1 MKKEKRERNYLAMSS
16 WELLH
21 ELFIQPQVKNL
32 AAKLGR
38 SAVLLYKWA
47 EPRGGDHSG
56 KKNPLD
62 WLVELM
68 ALTDERLVHW
78 VCAKKGGFFVRNP
91 VARRTRQAALRAEN
105 SLLEASGKFFMAVTA
120 FLKPGGRTS
129 ENAARLR
136 TAWEVLKSAGESFVC
151 GCERG
156 LLHCGALFVP
166 LLSWLGLDSTPL
178 LAEV

>member
-1 MKKEKRERNYLAMSS
+1 MASH
-16 WELLH
+16 ELLH
-21 ELFIQPQVKNL
+21 ELFVKPQVKNL
-32 AAKLGR
+32 AVKLGR
-38 SAVLLYKWA
+38 SPVLLYKWA

-78 VCAKKGGFFVRNP
+78 VCAKRGGFFVKHSL
-91 VARRTRQAALRAEN
+91 ARMTRQEASQAEN

-120 FLKPGGRTS
+120 FLKPGGRTP

-136 TAWEVLKSAGESFVC
+136 AAWEALKSEGESFVC

-156 LLHCGALFVP
+156 MLDCLALLGPCVWWFTLGELP
-166 LLSWLGLDSTPL
+166 ELLK
-178 LAEV
+178 V